1 VPKPRFL
8 IYCPIGVKTGGPECL
23 YQLCDAINQLGFE
36 SLIVPSIDTVH
47 LIPCPDFE
55 KYKVKYLENCKIY
68 PQDVLIIPEVSNR
81 IPKWLSKSILPS
93 NLVLWWLSVD
103 NSPLESFKNYE
114 LQNYQI
120 NSCWK
125 QEDASL
131 SKLKNPIRMKRYFE
145 LWSQLKSWIF
155 NIRIFL
161 VTSRVDLDSS
171 VHFAQS
177 EYARMVVSKN
187 LGSRVGLLTDYVY
200 GSECQILP
208 VRKITTAR
216 KRVAYNPFKGS
227 ELMQT
232 FVSLF
237 DGELEFIELRNMN
250 SAQVVQT
257 LQESDLYLDLGH
269 FPGKD
274 RIPREAILAGCPVFL
289 ASRGAA
295 RNTLDFNLHTD
306 FKVDL
311 TVTTPK
317 ELKRRIVNQLKD
329 GDLFGKQLEFF
340 NQQRNSREVF
350 FSEVRAF
357 VDSYPLGEFEEE
369 KEHA

>member
-1 VPKPRFL
+1 
-8 IYCPIGVKTGGPECL
+8 L
-23 YQLCDAINQLGFE
+23 YQLCDAINELGFE
-36 SLIVPSIDTVH
+36 SFIVPSIDTIH

-55 KYKVKYLENCKIY
+55 KYKVKYLENGKIY
-68 PQDVLIIPEVSNR
+68 PQDVLVIPEVSNR
-81 IPKWLSKSILPS
+81 IPKWLSKSISPS

-103 NSPLESFKNYE
+103 NSPVRPFSDYE
-114 LQNYQI
+114 QRSYQI
-120 NSCWK
+120 NPSWEK
-125 QEDASL
+125 KDVPQ
-131 SKLKNPIRMKRYFE
+131 SKRKKLIRVKRYLK
-145 LWSQLKSWIF
+145 LWSQIKSWIF
-155 NIRIFL
+155 KIRLDL
-161 VTSRVDLDSS
+161 VTSKVNLGSC

-177 EYARMVVSKN
+177 EYARMVVSKK
-187 LGSRVGLLTDYVY
+187 LGSSVGLLTDYVY
-200 GSECQILP
+200 GSECQLLP
-208 VRKITTAR
+208 VGKIAKAK

-227 ELMQT
+227 ELMQR

-237 DGELEFIELRNMN
+237 EGELEFVELRNMN
-250 SAQVVQT
+250 SDQVVQT

-289 ASRGAA
+289 ANRGAA
-295 RNTLDFNLHTD
+295 RNALDFNLHTD

-311 TVTTPK
+311 SVTTPK

-357 VDSYPLGEFEEE
+357 VDSYPPREFEEE